1 MALLFGSPFFASGSA
16 QAESLSVL
24 PRPFH
29 VIAHRGASAEAPENT
44 LPAFERALSLGVVE
58 VELDVQLSR
67 DDVPMLFHD
76 RTLDEKTPLRG
87 PVRSH
92 TAEALARADV
102 GSWFDREYP
111 NGQRRWA
118 GTRLASLREVL
129 QAFGEKLR
137 YHIEIKDELE
147 ATPARVIETATAMGL
162 AQRVMLTSF
171 HRAQLDRARQHAPG
185 IPVCWL
191 LDGDYRDR
199 IEAAAAAGFAMVGV
213 RASKL
218 TEPLV
223 RQAHSRGLLIRAFG
237 VKTDADMQ
245 RVLGTGCN
253 GMTLDRPERLVAQLI
268 ERLRTPE

>member
-1 MALLFGSPFFASGSA
+1 MALLVGSPLLATGDA
-16 QAESLSVL
+16 AAESMPVL

-44 LPAFERALSLGVVE
+44 LPAFQQALALGVVE
-58 VELDVQLSR
+58 VELDVQLSS
-67 DDVPMLFHD
+67 DGVPMLFHD
-76 RTLDEKTPLRG
+76 HTLDEKTPLSG

-111 NGQRRWA
+111 NGSRRWA
-118 GTRLASLREVL
+118 GTTLTSLRQVL
-129 QAFGEKLR
+129 ETFGERLR
-137 YHIEIKDELE
+137 YHVEIKDELE
-147 ATPARVIETATAMGL
+147 ATPARVIETVTELGL

-171 HRAQLDRARQHAPG
+171 HRAQLDRARERAPA

-218 TEPLV
+218 TDDLV
-223 RQAHSRGLLIRAFG
+223 RRAHARGLLIRAFG
-237 VKTDADMQ
+237 VKTDADML
-245 RVLGTGCN
+245 RAIATGCN
-253 GMTLDRPERLVAQLI
+253 GMTIDRPEWLVYQVMQRLQTR
-268 ERLRTPE
+268 E